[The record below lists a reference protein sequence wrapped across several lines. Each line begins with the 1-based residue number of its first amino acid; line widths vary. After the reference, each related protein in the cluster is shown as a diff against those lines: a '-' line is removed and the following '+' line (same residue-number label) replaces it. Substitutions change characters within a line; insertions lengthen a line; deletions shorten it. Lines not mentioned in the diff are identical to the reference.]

1 MVFTPFEQLY
11 SAAMALNNMGVS
23 LLERSCHDEAMEAF
37 GDALSLIQEIS
48 VSPSSE
54 RKIPPSEVEAKIDKA
69 SHILARCLHNDKD
82 DSRARFCIISQ
93 EDSTSAI
100 RSYLQK
106 NDALC
111 SSEICLIRVELMA
124 TSLPNGEDYYPGL
137 ETSIILY
144 NCGNAHMWLASTLDP
159 TYERAA
165 RAFKLFQLSAS
176 ILETL
181 SLHTHV
187 QDSDAL
193 MAEHLPITILV
204 LRRLV
209 VVTSMLCMT
218 SDSQDYY
225 RIMLRL
231 QDKFSLADALN
242 PYMLQCAA
250 GAA

>member
-11 SAAMALNNMGVS
+11 SASMALNNMGVS

-48 VSPSSE
+48 IAPSG
-54 RKIPPSEVEAKIDKA
+54 RNIPPSEVEAKIDKA
-69 SHILARCLHNDKD
+69 SHNLARCLHKGKD
-82 DSRARFCIISQ
+82 DSRASFCIISQ
-93 EDSTSAI
+93 EDSASAI

-106 NDALC
+106 NDTFRSAD
-111 SSEICLIRVELMA
+111 ICLIRVELMA
-124 TSLPNGEDYYPGL
+124 TSLPNGKDYYPGF
-137 ETSIILY
+137 ETSVILY
-144 NCGNAHMWLASTLDP
+144 NCGNAHMWLASSLDP

-165 RAFKLFQLSAS
+165 RALKLFQLSAS

-181 SLHTHV
+181 SLYTHV

-209 VVTSMLCMT
+209 VVTSMLYMT
-218 SDSQDYY
+218 SDSQEYY
-225 RIMLRL
+225 RSTIRL
-231 QDKFSLADALN
+231 QDKFLLADVLN
-242 PYMLQCAA
+242 PYMMQCAA